1 MKCPRCG
8 ADNAERAEWC
18 YLCEYAFAPGAAAA
32 EPPAPD
38 EAIQAQYQPPGGAPP
53 GQQAVPPPPVGGI
66 AYQPPPPGAYP
77 AGYQPPPP
85 APKGPV
91 TVKVVIAALILV
103 VLVVLAVGAYFLLR
117 PDLYSIEV
125 PTPPGYQVA
134 GDDVVDDLKETMDT
148 GTDDVEIDYL
158 FTDASMSNFV
168 IVARQDIPTVFSSD
182 APPSDDPEAMEEWY
196 YENEDEWVD
205 AFKEGI
211 AMGGGISSDMDIY
224 EVEQMATGDP
234 VLHMAMTMQV
244 MNTPFYL
251 DTLWIV
257 KGDSAFFIIVEGL
270 NRNPDTIEFLKEN
283 ITFKE

>member
-1 MKCPRCG
+1 
-8 ADNAERAEWC
+8 
-18 YLCEYAFAPGAAAA
+18 
-32 EPPAPD
+32 
-38 EAIQAQYQPPGGAPP
+38 
-53 GQQAVPPPPVGGI
+53 
-66 AYQPPPPGAYP
+66 
-77 AGYQPPPP
+77 
-85 APKGPV
+85 V
-91 TVKVVIAALILV
+91 TVKVVIAVLVVVVGLILV
-103 VLVVLAVGAYFLLR
+103 VGAYFLLR

-158 FTDASMSNFV
+158 FADASMSNFV

-196 YENEDEWVD
+196 YENKDEWVD

-257 KGDSAFFIIVEGL
+257 KGDSAFFILVEGL
-270 NRNPDTIEFLKEN
+270 NKNPKTIEFLKEN